1 VNLIEAMRTAYMS
14 LVANKSRSVLT
25 MLGVIIG
32 VSAVLVVVAIGQGLK
47 TDVLARI
54 RSMGTNLITIRP
66 GGGRRHGPGTGGT
79 QPGKLTEEDLAALQ
93 QHLTD
98 VAAIAPTVQRGVTVK
113 YRNLTHTTQMVG
125 TNSDWPTALAFEV
138 AKGRFF
144 TLSEQRSRARVV
156 VVGQEVVDE
165 LFYGRPLVGEY
176 IRINNIPFEVIGIL
190 EEKGSGWGNPDDQVV
205 MPLSTAQQRLVGN
218 VNFNAILVSA
228 VSERAVPAV
237 KENIERI
244 LFRTHRVTEATR
256 DFDIRDQTEMLS
268 MVSETTG
275 QMTLFLGGIAAVSL
289 IVGGVGIMN
298 IMLVSVAERT
308 REIGIRKAV
317 GARGWDIM
325 AQFLIES
332 TLLSVIGGTIGI
344 GIGFLGSRIVGGSL
358 GWQTVV
364 PLWAVLVSFLFS
376 AAVGIFFGWYPA
388 RKAALLD
395 PIQCLRYE

>member
-1 VNLIEAMRTAYMS
+1 VNLIEAIRTAYMS
-14 LVANKSRSVLT
+14 LLANKSRSVLT

-47 TDVLARI
+47 TDVLERI
-54 RSMGTNLITIRP
+54 RSMGTNLVTIRP
-66 GGGRRHGPGTGGT
+66 GGGRRHGPGAGGT
-79 QPGKLTEEDLAALQ
+79 QPGKLTEEDLKALQ
-93 QHLTD
+93 QHLTH
-98 VAAIAPTVQRGVTVK
+98 VAAVAPTVQRGVTAK
-113 YRNLTHTTQMVG
+113 YRNLTHSTQVVG
-125 TNSDWPTALAFEV
+125 TNSDWPTAMAFEV
-138 AKGRFF
+138 ADGRFF
-144 TLSEQRSRARVV
+144 SASEQRARARVV
-156 VVGQEVVDE
+156 VLGQEVVDE
-165 LFYGRPLVGEY
+165 LFYGRSLVGKY

-190 EEKGSGWGNPDDQVV
+190 EEKGGGWGNPDNQIV
-205 MPLSTAQQRLVGN
+205 MPISTIQQRLVGG
-218 VNFNAILVSA
+218 VDFNAILISA
-228 VSERAVPAV
+228 ASEDVVPLV
-237 KENIERI
+237 KENIERT
-244 LFRTHRVTEATR
+244 LLRTHRVTEATR

-289 IVGGVGIMN
+289 LVGGVGIMN

-317 GARGWDIM
+317 GARRGDIM

-332 TLLSVIGGTIGI
+332 VMLSVLGGIIGI
-344 GIGFLGSRIVGGSL
+344 ALGFGGSQILGGSL

-364 PLWAVLVSFLFS
+364 PLWAVALSFLFA

-395 PIQCLRYE
+395 PIECLRYE